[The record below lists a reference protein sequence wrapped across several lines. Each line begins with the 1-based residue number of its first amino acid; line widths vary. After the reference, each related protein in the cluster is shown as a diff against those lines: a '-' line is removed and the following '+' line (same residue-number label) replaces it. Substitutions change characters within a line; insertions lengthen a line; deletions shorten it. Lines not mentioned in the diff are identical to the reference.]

1 MDSWKDSG
9 TIPEKLPNHSAVSH
23 GFRKDSGTIPEK
35 LPNHSAVSHGFRK
48 DGFRNDSGKIA

>member
-1 MDSWKDSG
+1 MDSG

-35 LPNHSAVSHGFRK
+35 LPNHSAVSHGFWK
-48 DGFRNDSGKIA
+48 DSDSGKIA